1 MKGFFYNLKAK
12 RIKPTHTYDNT
23 LINELNQEH
32 EKLFIIYDKIIET
45 YISKKY
51 RKTLKYLKKFYETY
65 HLHILKE
72 DNQLYNYLK
81 TKYKFFPEIKEQIT
95 QKQEEMKKITL
106 KLEEFILKYNNI
118 KTIQE
123 NNKFLKELGEIGK
136 ALTERVKF
144 EETKLYD
151 KY

>member
-12 RIKPTHTYDNT
+12 RIKPKRTYNNK

-51 RKTLKYLKKFYETY
+51 RKTLKYLKKFYEAY

-72 DNQLYNYLK
+72 DKQLYNYLIV
-81 TKYKFFPEIKEQIT
+81 KYRFFPEIKNQIIE
-95 QKQEEMKKITL
+95 KQQEMKKITIA
-106 KLEEFILKYNNI
+106 LEEFVLKYNNT
-118 KTIQE
+118 KNIQSE
-123 NNKFLKELGEIGK
+123 DFLKDLGEIGK
-136 ALTERVKF
+136 ALTQRVEF
-144 EETKLYD
+144 EENELYE